1 MITGVHYAANPE
13 QVAGQPDTEEMHVR
27 TLEMLRWVR
36 DEAPFVVLA
45 PTSECHE
52 NPDAVAARVLGR
64 RIGYVGEALMQN
76 VTHQIASDVTSLAEL
91 Y

>member
-1 MITGVHYAANPE
+1 MTEHRLKITGVHYAANPE

-45 PTSECHE
+45 ATSKLQQEIE
-52 NPDAVAARVLGR
+52 SIKEYKQRL
-64 RIGYVGEALMQN
+64 I
-76 VTHQIASDVTSLAEL
+76 SDVVTGQIKVC
-91 Y
+91 